1 MRCVGGTWSVVTKQG
16 QVKPDHRLSY
26 MRAPSRPTAI
36 RSRDSPEELSRCS
49 TNAEPRLTCHRCSHC
64 ATDPT
69 SCHRARTRHCCW
81 SACMRSH
88 AQALCATARRASDPI
103 RMEERSCQSTER
115 EYLRVLPGSQG
126 PDLPS
131 GWVHSVAY
139 LLSRA
144 GDVHPRHPVRAE
156 HDVQPTEVR
165 DHPPGPPRLSSTA
178 LGFRCSA
185 AQRSARRHAAPHGR

>member
-1 MRCVGGTWSVVTKQG
+1 VRCVGGTWSVVTKQG
-16 QVKPDHRLSY
+16 QVKPDHGRTCAPHRVRQPSAAATAPKSSAAVALMPSLVSPVIAAHTVRRTGPRAIAHARGTAAGVSVCGATRRLC
-26 MRAPSRPTAI
+26 APLHAVRAI
-36 RSRDSPEELSRCS
+36 RSGWRS
-49 TNAEPRLTCHRCSHC
+49 A
-64 ATDPT
+64 
-69 SCHRARTRHCCW
+69 RARV
-81 SACMRSH
+81 
-88 AQALCATARRASDPI
+88 PNV
-103 RMEERSCQSTER
+103 STS
-115 EYLRVLPGSQG
+115 EYCRGVKVPTC
-126 PDLPS
+126 PS

-185 AQRSARRHAAPHGR
+185 AQRSARRHAAPRGR